1 MKKRESG
8 LAAIWPMPRSAFFGG
23 TSNLVTKIGV
33 SALPT
38 AVFASMRYLIA
49 GLLLLLVALGAFLS
63 GSEEFR
69 PAGRRAAGGGN
80 LF

>member
-1 MKKRESG
+1 M
-8 LAAIWPMPRSAFFGG
+8 
-23 TSNLVTKIGV
+23 TKIGV